1 MNKSSYIVTNLVP
14 LIFIGKVRLIFWL
27 TRPAADLRVEIY
39 ISHPPFRVG
48 FFFMDDLV
56 SSFQGRSVDLFVL
69 PKKPSAGR
77 SPSSGC
83 AYAA

>member
-39 ISHPPFRVG
+39 ISPTLSG
-48 FFFMDDLV
+48 WIFFMDDLV